1 MRAKLLA
8 STAVGIVLG
17 GILFNSPGAQA
28 VAAVVTDPGSYSII
42 AALQSALTTAL
53 TKLQDK
59 LYDKFT
65 NIGELLSDKLS
76 AGFTQQSNYAK
87 AAIGA
92 QQQMADA
99 NNTVMTT
106 FQRDVRNAGLR
117 DEHTM
122 SPAACVALNMGQA
135 ITVSAGQSWRV
146 GQALAG
152 VSDPRGEGGP
162 GTPAFAG
169 QGQAAAAITQLHRG
183 RYCSQV
189 EATAGLCSVT
199 PARENLDQRAISLLG
214 VPHYDG
220 QQGVDAANDF
230 GTNLTQPIP
239 PAALRGDALT
249 SVAGQDAQARRRS
262 YNARMS
268 LARHVVNDIIAT
280 RTDSVTLTA
289 EQKQQQTSM
298 GLQPTATSSWYGAL
312 ELEVYRRVGGVDWAA
327 SLQAM
332 TPKAVSIELA
342 HENRRQQITSPL
354 ANFKVAQQKRGPLNA
369 ALLASAATNEQRPIS
384 SMPSPQVATQ

>member
-17 GILFNSPGAQA
+17 GILFNAPAARA

-42 AALQSALTTAL
+42 ATLQSALTTVL

-65 NIGELLSDKLS
+65 NIGDLLSDKLS
-76 AGFTQQSNYAK
+76 AGFTQQANYAK
-87 AAIGA
+87 ASIGA

-135 ITVSAGQSWRV
+135 ITVGAGQSWRV

-162 GTPAFAG
+162 GTPAYAG
-169 QGQAAAAITQLHRG
+169 QGQAAAAITQLHRA

-189 EATAGLCSVT
+189 EASAGLC
-199 PARENLDQRAISLLG
+199 AYDMNRENMDQRASSMLG
-214 VPHYDG
+214 VPHYAG
-220 QQGVDAANDF
+220 QPGVDAANDF

-249 SVAGQDAQARRRS
+249 SVAGQDAQARRRN

-298 GLQPTATSSWYGAL
+298 GLQPTNTSSWYGAL
-312 ELEVYRRVGGVDWAA
+312 ELEVYRRASGVDWAA

-332 TPKAVSIELA
+332 PPKSVQVEIATGIAMSNYLA
-342 HENRRQQITSPL
+342 L
-354 ANFKVAQQKRGPLNA
+354 ANFKVGQQNAALNA
-369 ALLASAATNEQRPIS
+369 ALLASAATNDLRPINT
-384 SMPSPQVATQ
+384 MPSPQVAGP